1 MVQCR
6 ERKLKA
12 KQGGSYLC
20 WSVYWAA
27 VVCFSA
33 EGAIHKGLAVTS
45 LSCLFLV
52 VFVAAAFCSSC
63 ILLTRLDNTSVCSR
77 SPNRSPAAAD
87 WYNMIDTSYNGI
99 LRSSSFC
106 GSHEVLAPATC
117 LSPHPSCI
125 LCFESLPPCAH
136 HARVLR
142 GVVGARGATGLHL
155 LSGRQ
160 ERHPEV
166 VRKENSICEGF
177 LG

>member
-63 ILLTRLDNTSVCSR
+63 ILLTRLDNTSVCSGH
-77 SPNRSPAAAD
+77 PIFSPAAAD
-87 WYNMIDTSYNGI
+87 WYNMI
-99 LRSSSFC
+99 LRTMASS
-106 GSHEVLAPATC
+106 AP
-117 LSPHPSCI
+117 PPSVAVTK
-125 LCFESLPPCAH
+125 SWLPPHASLLTRHASCA
-136 HARVLR
+136 LR
-142 GVVGARGATGLHL
+142 AYRRAPIMPG
-155 LSGRQ
+155 S
-160 ERHPEV
+160 
-166 VRKENSICEGF
+166 CEG
-177 LG
+177 